1 MFENRPTQIA
11 GLIYLLFVIL
21 FIVLISLNTHYWKQ
35 LLIILLLSFPFVL
48 INLYDID
55 CVFNGQC
62 DIWGWFKGIF
72 FIVYLIFAIV
82 ITIILLVDFQKS
94 IDSIEHAP
102 STESRVVVL
111 YDDRNDNRES
121 DKLYTSSSSSNIPSV
136 SNPNRKADP
145 GGNGTFTG
153 SNVKSSINLNEA
165 KEKENDKY
173 IEAVVADSNKR
184 GYSTGYWR

>member
-21 FIVLISLNTHYWKQ
+21 FIVLISLHTDYWKPL
-35 LLIILLLSFPFVL
+35 LLILLVSFPFVL

-62 DIWGWFKGIF
+62 DIWGWFKGIS
-72 FIVYLIFAIV
+72 FIVYLIFAV
-82 ITIILLVDFQKS
+82 VATIILLADFQKNINS
-94 IDSIEHAP
+94 IQHTP
-102 STESRVVVL
+102 STESTVVVL
-111 YDDRNDNRES
+111 SDTSKSNKE
-121 DKLYTSSSSSNIPSV
+121 DKLYTSSSTSNISSV

-145 GGNGTFTG
+145 GGNGTYTG
-153 SNVKSSINLNEA
+153 SNIKSSINLNEA

-173 IEAVVADSNKR
+173 IDAVVADSNKR

>member
-21 FIVLISLNTHYWKQ
+21 FIVLISLHTDYWKQ
-35 LLIILLLSFPFVL
+35 LLLILLLSFPFVL

-62 DIWGWFKGIF
+62 DIWGWFKGIS
-72 FIVYLIFAIV
+72 FIVYLIFAV
-82 ITIILLVDFQKS
+82 VATIILLADFQKS
-94 IDSIEHAP
+94 INSLQHTP
-102 STESRVVVL
+102 STETRVVVIT
-111 YDDRNDNRES
+111 DDRKDDKDS
-121 DKLYTSSSSSNIPSV
+121 DKLSSSSTSNISSV

-145 GGNGTFTG
+145 GGNGTYTG
-153 SNVKSSINLNEA
+153 SNIKSSINLNEA

-173 IEAVVADSNKR
+173 IESVVADSNKR
-184 GYSTGYWR
+184 GYSTDYWR